1 MSELKAEAA
10 KAVKNTNEIIWD
22 AIATIGGAVGVSV
35 VAAMLLPSTA
45 PFAGYLPGVAGGIA
59 GAIIWRRARR
69 DN

>member
-1 MSELKAEAA
+1 MNQLKAEAA

-22 AIATIGGAVGVSV
+22 TIATFGGAVGVSV
-35 VAAMLLPSTA
+35 VVALILPSTA